1 MPTLLPRR
9 VRIVLGPGGFRTAV
23 LAALLVGILAMAA
36 ADAGAQPLVSDTRAK
51 RRTPVVEVF
60 ETWKDAVVF
69 VTGPVVKPGQPPT
82 DEFFN
87 PSGAKPR
94 EQNVGTGC
102 VLHESGYVLTNAHAV
117 EKLIVPVV
125 ALGDGRRFPAEVV
138 SVLHQQD
145 LALLKIEAGGLK
157 AVRLGQSDDL
167 MIGET
172 VVVIGNPHGLLFTCT
187 TGVVSAV
194 GRASNVVDMPGVVL
208 RDLIQSDAGVNP
220 GSSGGPW
227 FNIAGEMI
235 GITSSMKRDAENI
248 AFAISAASLRRAL
261 PGMLDVERQRGFRT
275 GLAVVADG
283 RPVATAVEPGSPAAQ
298 AGLKPG
304 DVVAKVAGRPV
315 PTSLDYH
322 LALIGCKPGV
332 PVALEVVRDGKPYDA
347 SLTPVARPKPDGAA
361 LLKRLGL
368 TAVALDEATAKAMNL
383 RVRRGVLLS
392 AVDANRYEK
401 LSHRPEPGDVLA
413 RIGAIRPRDLDHVGL
428 LLENVKPGQQLALVF
443 CRRKENLAVRIDM
456 NLVVPP

>member
-1 MPTLLPRR
+1 MLFGSSGR
-9 VRIVLGPGGFRTAV
+9 PGAV
-23 LAALLVGILAMAA
+23 FAALLTLAA
-36 ADAGAQPLVSDTRAK
+36 AGLDAAGQALTSDTRAK

-69 VTGPVVKPGQPPT
+69 VTGPVVTPGQPPT
-82 DEFFN
+82 DEFFV
-87 PSGAKPR
+87 PSEQKTQ

-102 VLHESGYVLTNAHAV
+102 VLHESGYVVTNAHAV
-117 EKLIVPVV
+117 EKLIAPVV

-138 SVLHQQD
+138 AVLHQQD
-145 LALLKIEAGGLK
+145 LALLKIEAGRLK
-157 AVRLGQSDDL
+157 TVRLALSDDL
-167 MIGET
+167 LIGET
-172 VVVIGNPHGLLFTCT
+172 IVVIGNPHGLLFTCT

-194 GRASNVVDMPGVVL
+194 GRASNLVDVPGVVL
-208 RDLIQSDAGVNP
+208 RDLIQSDAGINP

-261 PGMLDVERQRGFRT
+261 PGMLDVERRQGMLT

-283 RPVATAVEPGSPAAQ
+283 RPVVAAVQPGSPAAQ
-298 AGLKPG
+298 AGLQAT
-304 DVVAKVAGRPV
+304 DVIAKVAGRPV
-315 PTSLDYH
+315 RTALDYH
-322 LALIGCKPGV
+322 LALVGWKPGA
-332 PVALEVVRDGKPYDA
+332 PVALEVIRNGKPYDA
-347 SLTPVARPKPDGAA
+347 VLTPAARPKPDGAA

-368 TAVALDEATAKAMNL
+368 SAVALDEAKAKAMNL
-383 RVRRGVLLS
+383 RVRRGVLLT
-392 AVDANRYEK
+392 AVDSKRYEK
-401 LSHRPEPGDVLA
+401 LPHRPEPGDVLA
-413 RIGAIRPRDLDHVGL
+413 RIGPIRPRDLDHAGL
-428 LLENVKPGQQLALVF
+428 LLENVKPGQPLALVF